1 MKILLVED
9 HKMVAT
15 SLKES
20 LEKNKD
26 VNVDILENLENVYKT
41 ISINNYD
48 IIMIDINLNGM
59 KKKENG
65 LNLSKRLLENFK
77 DIKIII
83 LTGYN
88 LKYYQDIAKEIGCY
102 GFISKEEETES
113 LLNKLYLILEEGEK
127 IFPEAKQ
134 KEVDLSPTEIEIVNL
149 YSSGLSRK
157 EVAKKTYMSLR
168 SLAVSLNRIYQKLD
182 VQNYQ
187 QMSDKARKL
196 GYINSFE

>member
-1 MKILLVED
+1 M
-9 HKMVAT
+9 
-15 SLKES
+15 
-20 LEKNKD
+20 
-26 VNVDILENLENVYKT
+26 
-41 ISINNYD
+41 
-48 IIMIDINLNGM
+48 
-59 KKKENG
+59 
-65 LNLSKRLLENFK
+65 
-77 DIKIII
+77 
-83 LTGYN
+83 
-88 LKYYQDIAKEIGCY
+88 KYYQDIAKEIGCY

-134 KEVDLSPTEIEIVNL
+134 KEVDLSPTEIEIVKL

>member
-59 KKKENG
+59 KKKKMG
-65 LNLSKRLLENFK
+65 L
-77 DIKIII
+77 I
-83 LTGYN
+83 
-88 LKYYQDIAKEIGCY
+88 
-102 GFISKEEETES
+102 
-113 LLNKLYLILEEGEK
+113 
-127 IFPEAKQ
+127 
-134 KEVDLSPTEIEIVNL
+134 
-149 YSSGLSRK
+149 
-157 EVAKKTYMSLR
+157 
-168 SLAVSLNRIYQKLD
+168 
-182 VQNYQ
+182 
-187 QMSDKARKL
+187 
-196 GYINSFE
+196 

>member
-134 KEVDLSPTEIEIVNL
+134 KEVDLSPTEIEIVKL

>member
-127 IFPEAKQ
+127 IFPEAKR
-134 KEVDLSPTEIEIVNL
+134 KEVDLSPTEIEIVKL

>member
-113 LLNKLYLILEEGEK
+113 LLNKLYRILEEGEK
-127 IFPEAKQ
+127 IFPEEKQ
-134 KEVDLSPTEIEIVNL
+134 KEVDLSPTEIEIVKL

>member
-1 MKILLVED
+1 M
-9 HKMVAT
+9 
-15 SLKES
+15 
-20 LEKNKD
+20 
-26 VNVDILENLENVYKT
+26 
-41 ISINNYD
+41 
-48 IIMIDINLNGM
+48 
-59 KKKENG
+59 
-65 LNLSKRLLENFK
+65 
-77 DIKIII
+77 
-83 LTGYN
+83 
-88 LKYYQDIAKEIGCY
+88 KYYQDIAKEIGCY

-134 KEVDLSPTEIEIVNL
+134 KEVDLSPTEIEIVKL

-196 GYINSFE
+196 VILIVLNNIINSTKNGGVNLCTKVSRNIF